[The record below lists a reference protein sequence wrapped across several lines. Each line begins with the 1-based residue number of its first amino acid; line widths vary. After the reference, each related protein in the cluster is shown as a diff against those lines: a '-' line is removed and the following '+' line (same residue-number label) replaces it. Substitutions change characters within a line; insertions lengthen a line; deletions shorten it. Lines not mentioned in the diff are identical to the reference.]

1 MDVIPSRPFSRLSTV
16 SSFFS
21 SPFGGGIPS
30 RISNKTG
37 LNFSHPIRRPTS
49 PQADALSIRSYPKSR
64 WSSISLKS
72 TKAGRHSMS
81 SRKSDKSSQRYSTA
95 VLPSM
100 KEENE
105 NAEESDAITA
115 SRGAERQLMMEWI
128 RQSLV
133 DNDECQQGRR
143 KAFSFE
149 RSLWQGSMGGATSY
163 QHGETVTIGP
173 PPPRRSLAPIPYDN
187 FISSPRSTL
196 FPTQS
201 SFGRYDGPYPPLASS
216 YERSTD
222 LSPIPCLNPTGKSFG
237 STLPS
242 SGTFKPDVVVSSGT
256 AELKQSISQTRRS
269 VGKFVPQLYLSREA
283 ISPSLWIDEKLLNQF
298 EGSERSGETEVVTEK
313 ALISSFSAE
322 TIDESQAPEI
332 SPRSNEGSR
341 LEQAVPEGKNNRA
354 SSSETSCARSS
365 LSIVP
370 LSPAP
375 PSLLSQSSVTSSLM
389 NDEAETRTG
398 LAYRSAVTP

>member
-37 LNFSHPIRRPTS
+37 LNFSRPIRRLTS
-49 PQADALSIRSYPKSR
+49 PQADVLSIRSYPKSR
-64 WSSISLKS
+64 WSSISQKS

-81 SRKSDKSSQRYSTA
+81 SRKSGKSSQRYSTT

-105 NAEESDAITA
+105 NTEGSDAITA
-115 SRGAERQLMMEWI
+115 SRGAEQQLMMEWI
-128 RQSLV
+128 RHSLV
-133 DNDECQQGRR
+133 DNDERQQDGR

-149 RSLWQGSMGGATSY
+149 RSSWQGSMGGAASY
-163 QHGETVTIGP
+163 QRGETVTIGP
-173 PPPRRSLAPIPYDN
+173 PPPRRSLAPISYDN

-216 YERSTD
+216 YERSTE
-222 LSPIPCLNPTGKSFG
+222 LSPILCLNPAGKSFG
-237 STLPS
+237 GTLPRS
-242 SGTFKPDVVVSSGT
+242 DTFKPDVVVSSGT
-256 AELKQSISQTRRS
+256 ELKQSISQTRRS
-269 VGKFVPQLYLSREA
+269 VGKFVPQLYLSRDA
-283 ISPSLWIDEKLLNQF
+283 ISPRLWIDDKLLNQF
-298 EGSERSGETEVVTEK
+298 EESERSGETEVVTEK

-322 TIDESQAPEI
+322 TIDESRATEI
-332 SPRSNEGSR
+332 SSGSNEGSH
-341 LEQAVPEGKNNRA
+341 LEQAV
-354 SSSETSCARSS
+354 
-365 LSIVP
+365 
-370 LSPAP
+370 
-375 PSLLSQSSVTSSLM
+375 
-389 NDEAETRTG
+389 
-398 LAYRSAVTP
+398 

>member
-1 MDVIPSRPFSRLSTV
+1 MDVIPSRPFSHLSTV

-37 LNFSHPIRRPTS
+37 LNFSRPIRRPTS
-49 PQADALSIRSYPKSR
+49 SQANVLSIRSYPKSR

-72 TKAGRHSMS
+72 TKAGRHFMS
-81 SRKSDKSSQRYSTA
+81 SRKSGKSSQRYSTT

-105 NAEESDAITA
+105 NTEGSDVITA
-115 SRGAERQLMMEWI
+115 SGGAEQQLMMEWI
-128 RQSLV
+128 RHSLV
-133 DNDECQQGRR
+133 DNDERQQDRR

-149 RSLWQGSMGGATSY
+149 RSSWQGSMGRAASY
-163 QHGETVTIGP
+163 QRGETVTIGP
-173 PPPRRSLAPIPYDN
+173 PPPRRSLAPIPYDI

-216 YERSTD
+216 YERSTE
-222 LSPIPCLNPTGKSFG
+222 LSPILCLNPTGKSFG
-237 STLPS
+237 STLPRS
-242 SGTFKPDVVVSSGT
+242 DTFMPDVVVSLGT
-256 AELKQSISQTRRS
+256 ELKQSISQTRRS

-283 ISPSLWIDEKLLNQF
+283 ISPSLWIDGKLLNQSD
-298 EGSERSGETEVVTEK
+298 GSERSGETEVVTEK

-322 TIDESQAPEI
+322 TIDES
-332 SPRSNEGSR
+332 R
-341 LEQAVPEGKNNRA
+341 V
-354 SSSETSCARSS
+354 
-365 LSIVP
+365 
-370 LSPAP
+370 
-375 PSLLSQSSVTSSLM
+375 
-389 NDEAETRTG
+389 D
-398 LAYRSAVTP
+398 

>member
-21 SPFGGGIPS
+21 SPFGGRIPS
-30 RISNKTG
+30 RISNKPG
-37 LNFSHPIRRPTS
+37 LNFSRPIRRPTS

-72 TKAGRHSMS
+72 TKAGRHSVS
-81 SRKSDKSSQRYSTA
+81 SRKSGKSSQRYSTA
-95 VLPSM
+95 VLPSL

-105 NAEESDAITA
+105 NTEGSDAIA
-115 SRGAERQLMMEWI
+115 VSREVEQQLMTEWI
-128 RQSLV
+128 RHSLV
-133 DNDECQQGRR
+133 DNDERQQNKR
-143 KAFSFE
+143 KAFSLK
-149 RSLWQGSMGGATSY
+149 RSSWQGSMGGTASY

-173 PPPRRSLAPIPYDN
+173 PPPRRSLAPIPYDK

-201 SFGRYDGPYPPLASS
+201 SFGRYDGPYPLVASS

-222 LSPIPCLNPTGKSFG
+222 LSPILCLNPAGKSFG
-237 STLPS
+237 STLPRS
-242 SGTFKPDVVVSSGT
+242 DTFKPDVVVSSGDE
-256 AELKQSISQTRRS
+256 AQQSISQTRRS

-283 ISPSLWIDEKLLNQF
+283 ISPSLWIADKLLNQF

-322 TIDESQAPEI
+322 TIGESLAPETF
-332 SPRSNEGSR
+332 SGSNEGSP
-341 LEQAVPEGKNNRA
+341 LKQAVSEGGNNRTP
-354 SSSETSCARSS
+354 SSGTYCTRSS

-375 PSLLSQSSVTSSLM
+375 PSLSVSSVTSSLM
-389 NDEAETRTG
+389 NDESETRIG

>member
-1 MDVIPSRPFSRLSTV
+1 
-16 SSFFS
+16 
-21 SPFGGGIPS
+21 
-30 RISNKTG
+30 
-37 LNFSHPIRRPTS
+37 
-49 PQADALSIRSYPKSR
+49 
-64 WSSISLKS
+64 
-72 TKAGRHSMS
+72 MS

-105 NAEESDAITA
+105 NAEGSDAITA

-133 DNDECQQGRR
+133 DNDECQQDRR

-149 RSLWQGSMGGATSY
+149 RSLCQGSMGGATSY

-242 SGTFKPDVVVSSGT
+242 SGTFKPDAVVSSGT
-256 AELKQSISQTRRS
+256 AALKQSISQTRRS

-283 ISPSLWIDEKLLNQF
+283 ISPNLWIDEKLLNQF

-322 TIDESQAPEI
+322 TIDESLAPEI

-389 NDEAETRTG
+389 NDEAETRMG